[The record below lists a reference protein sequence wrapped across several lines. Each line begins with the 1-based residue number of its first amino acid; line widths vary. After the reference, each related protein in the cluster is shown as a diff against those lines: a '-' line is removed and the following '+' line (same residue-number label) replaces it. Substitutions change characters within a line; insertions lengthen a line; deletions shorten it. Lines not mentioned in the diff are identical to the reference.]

1 MLLLKTKKD
10 SFELSIPK
18 DMVDTIVGYTNITT
32 EIRHEK
38 GNIVADPQR
47 MFRKN
52 AVGCFNL

>member
-32 EIRHEK
+32 EKRREK
-38 GNIVADPQR
+38 GNIVLDPQR

-52 AVGCFNL
+52 AVVCFNL